1 MSFIIIIKE
10 MSHGH
15 YINQENY
22 IVSSYFINIFRVNKR
37 LFIHEQI
44 ICLRYILSICLKYLV
59 VTKKNKIIQV
69 CLHLYTQT
77 HTHSKK
83 QFEFFI

>member
-15 YINQENY
+15 YINQDNY

-59 VTKKNKIIQV
+59 VTKKKI
-69 CLHLYTQT
+69 
-77 HTHSKK
+77 K
-83 QFEFFI
+83 